1 MENEK
6 GNKNSEHEQKLKHLE
21 NTLQREKDIYER
33 TMKSISTENQAA
45 LKDMIHEHAAI
56 QKELEDEVSD
66 LSKELMMS
74 KLKLANMLTT
84 QNTKI
89 KDFEAEIQEL
99 NDEIKNQYQV
109 AYEQHLKQ
117 IESLKGEL

>member
-6 GNKNSEHEQKLKHLE
+6 GNKNSEYEQKLKHLD

-33 TMKSISTENQAA
+33 TMKSISTENQVA

-66 LSKELMMS
+66 LSQELMMS

-89 KDFEAEIQEL
+89 KDFETEI
-99 NDEIKNQYQV
+99 
-109 AYEQHLKQ
+109 
-117 IESLKGEL
+117 